1 MIELIFTG
9 TEDNINNLM
18 LMTQAYGI
26 TVNRKTGKATLFLDK
41 DATETLSFKSGDKI
55 IWQDSEFRVERVEL

>member
-26 TVNRKTGKATLFLDK
+26 TVNRETGKAVLFLDK
-41 DATETLSFKSGDKI
+41 NATGTLTFKTGYKI
-55 IWQDSEFRVERVEL
+55 IWQYSEFRVERVQL